1 MFRVAQMCRAD
12 SFGRMTQTSLTPRAW
27 AELALLSL
35 LWGASFLAIRTTLD
49 EIPVLTAV
57 AHRVTWAAVA
67 LWLVVIATGTP
78 VPKSAR
84 VWGALLVMGMLNNVI
99 PFTLMAWGQ
108 LHIETGLAAILN
120 AATAVWGAL
129 IAAAV
134 FRDERLTARKA
145 AGVALGFGG
154 VAMAVGAGALAALDP
169 RSLGQMAVVAGTVSY
184 ACAAVWAR
192 ARLKGLSPV
201 VAAAGMLTGAAL
213 MMGPLAVAVEG
224 RPSFALSPVTWV
236 AIGYIALVATAF
248 AYLLYYRVLAM
259 AGSANLLLVTL
270 IIPPVAIL
278 LGAWARG
285 EALTSHAFAGFA
297 MLTAGLL
304 VLDGRV
310 LRRPRGARRADS
322 AG

>member
-1 MFRVAQMCRAD
+1 
-12 SFGRMTQTSLTPRAW
+12 MTQTSLSPRAW
-27 AELALLSL
+27 AELGLLSL
-35 LWGASFLAIRTTLD
+35 LWGASFLSIRTTLD
-49 EIPVLTAV
+49 EVPVLTSV

-67 LWLVVIATGTP
+67 LWLVVIATRTP
-78 VPKSAR
+78 LPKRAR

-120 AATAVWGAL
+120 AATAVWGTL

-134 FRDERLTARKA
+134 FRDERLTVRKA

-154 VAMAVGAGALAALDP
+154 VAVAVGAGALAALDP
-169 RSLGQMAVVAGTVSY
+169 RSLGQLAVVAGTVSY
-184 ACAAVWAR
+184 AFAAVWAR
-192 ARLKGLSPV
+192 ARLKGLPPV

-213 MMGPLAVAVEG
+213 VMAPFAVAVEG
-224 RPSFALSPVTWV
+224 RPSFALAPVTWV
-236 AIGYIALVATAF
+236 AMGYMALVATAF

-278 LGAWARG
+278 LGAWVRG
-285 EALTSHAFAGFA
+285 EALPPHAFAGLG
-297 MLTAGLL
+297 MLAAGLL

-310 LRRPRGARRADS
+310 LRRLRGRRAADS

>member
-1 MFRVAQMCRAD
+1 
-12 SFGRMTQTSLTPRAW
+12 MTQTSLSPRAW
-27 AELALLSL
+27 AELGLLSL
-35 LWGASFLAIRTTLD
+35 LWGASFLSIRTTLD
-49 EIPVLTAV
+49 EVPVLTSV

-67 LWLVVIATGTP
+67 LWLVVIATRTP
-78 VPKSAR
+78 LPKRAR

-120 AATAVWGAL
+120 AATAVWGTL

-134 FRDERLTARKA
+134 FRDERLTVRKA

-154 VAMAVGAGALAALDP
+154 VAVAVGAGALVALDP
-169 RSLGQMAVVAGTVSY
+169 RSLGQLAVVAGTVSY
-184 ACAAVWAR
+184 AFAAVWAR
-192 ARLKGLSPV
+192 ARLKGLPPV

-213 MMGPLAVAVEG
+213 VMAPFAVVVEG
-224 RPSFALSPVTWV
+224 RPSFALAPVTWV
-236 AIGYIALVATAF
+236 AMGYMALVATAF

-278 LGAWARG
+278 LGAWVRG
-285 EALTSHAFAGFA
+285 EALPPHAFAGLG
-297 MLTAGLL
+297 MLAAGLL

-310 LRRPRGARRADS
+310 LRRLRGRRAADS

>member
-1 MFRVAQMCRAD
+1 
-12 SFGRMTQTSLTPRAW
+12 MTQTSLSPRAW
-27 AELALLSL
+27 AELGLLSL
-35 LWGASFLAIRTTLD
+35 LWGASFLSIRTTLD
-49 EIPVLTAV
+49 EVPVLTSV

-67 LWLVVIATGTP
+67 LWLVVIATRTP
-78 VPKSAR
+78 LPKRAR

-120 AATAVWGAL
+120 AATAVWGTL

-134 FRDERLTARKA
+134 FRDERLTVRKA

-154 VAMAVGAGALAALDP
+154 VAVAVGAGALAALDP
-169 RSLGQMAVVAGTVSY
+169 RSLGQLAVVAGTVSY
-184 ACAAVWAR
+184 AFAAVWAR
-192 ARLKGLSPV
+192 ARLKGLPPV

-213 MMGPLAVAVEG
+213 VMAPFAVVVEG
-224 RPSFALSPVTWV
+224 RPSFALAPVTWV
-236 AIGYIALVATAF
+236 AMGYVALVATAF

-278 LGAWARG
+278 LGAWVRG
-285 EALTSHAFAGFA
+285 EALPPHAFAGLG
-297 MLTAGLL
+297 MLAAGLL

-310 LRRPRGARRADS
+310 LRRLRGRRAADS

>member
-1 MFRVAQMCRAD
+1 
-12 SFGRMTQTSLTPRAW
+12 MTQISLSPRAW
-27 AELALLSL
+27 AELGLLSL
-35 LWGASFLAIRTTLD
+35 LWGASFLSIRTTLD
-49 EIPVLTAV
+49 EVPVLTSV
-57 AHRVTWAAVA
+57 AHRVVWAAVA
-67 LWLVVIATGTP
+67 LWLVVIATRTP
-78 VPKSAR
+78 LPKRAR

-120 AATAVWGAL
+120 AATAVWGTL

-134 FRDERLTARKA
+134 FRDERLTVRKA

-154 VAMAVGAGALAALDP
+154 VAVAVGAGALAALDP
-169 RSLGQMAVVAGTVSY
+169 RSLGQLAVVAGTVSY
-184 ACAAVWAR
+184 AFAAVWAR
-192 ARLKGLSPV
+192 ARLKGLPPV

-213 MMGPLAVAVEG
+213 VMAPFAVVVEG
-224 RPSFALSPVTWV
+224 RPSFALAPVTWV
-236 AIGYIALVATAF
+236 AMGYMALVATAF

-278 LGAWARG
+278 LGAWVRG
-285 EALTSHAFAGFA
+285 EALPPHAFAGLG
-297 MLTAGLL
+297 MLAAGLL

-310 LRRPRGARRADS
+310 LRRLRGRRAADS

>member
-1 MFRVAQMCRAD
+1 
-12 SFGRMTQTSLTPRAW
+12 MTQTSLSPRAW
-27 AELALLSL
+27 AELGLLSL
-35 LWGASFLAIRTTLD
+35 LWGASFLSIRTTLD
-49 EIPVLTAV
+49 EVPVLTSV

-67 LWLVVIATGTP
+67 LWLVVIATRTP
-78 VPKSAR
+78 LPKRAR

-120 AATAVWGAL
+120 AATAVWGTL

-134 FRDERLTARKA
+134 FRDERLTVRKA

-154 VAMAVGAGALAALDP
+154 VAVAVGAGALAALDP
-169 RSLGQMAVVAGTVSY
+169 RSLGQLAVVAGTVSY
-184 ACAAVWAR
+184 AFAAVWAR
-192 ARLKGLSPV
+192 ARLKGLPPV

-213 MMGPLAVAVEG
+213 VMAPFAVVVEG
-224 RPSFALSPVTWV
+224 RPSFALAPVTWV
-236 AIGYIALVATAF
+236 AMGYMALVATAF

-278 LGAWARG
+278 LGAWVRG
-285 EALTSHAFAGFA
+285 EALPPHAFAGLG
-297 MLTAGLL
+297 MLAAGLL

-310 LRRPRGARRADS
+310 LRRLRGRRAADS

>member
-1 MFRVAQMCRAD
+1 
-12 SFGRMTQTSLTPRAW
+12 MTQTSLSPRAW
-27 AELALLSL
+27 AELGLLSL
-35 LWGASFLAIRTTLD
+35 LWGASFLSIRTTLD
-49 EIPVLTAV
+49 EVPVLTSV
-57 AHRVTWAAVA
+57 AHRVVWAAVA
-67 LWLVVIATGTP
+67 LWLVVIATRTP
-78 VPKSAR
+78 LPKRAR

-120 AATAVWGAL
+120 AATAVWGTL

-134 FRDERLTARKA
+134 FRDERLTVRKA

-154 VAMAVGAGALAALDP
+154 VAVAVGAGALAALDP
-169 RSLGQMAVVAGTVSY
+169 RSLGQLAVVAGTVSY
-184 ACAAVWAR
+184 AFAAVWAR
-192 ARLKGLSPV
+192 ARLKGLPPV

-213 MMGPLAVAVEG
+213 VMAPFAVVVEG
-224 RPSFALSPVTWV
+224 RPSFALAPVTWV
-236 AIGYIALVATAF
+236 AMGYMALVATAF

-278 LGAWARG
+278 LGAWVRG
-285 EALTSHAFAGFA
+285 EALPPHAFAGLG
-297 MLTAGLL
+297 MLAAGLL

-310 LRRPRGARRADS
+310 LRRLRGRRAADS

>member
-1 MFRVAQMCRAD
+1 
-12 SFGRMTQTSLTPRAW
+12 MTQTSLSPRAW
-27 AELALLSL
+27 AELGLLSL
-35 LWGASFLAIRTTLD
+35 LWGASFLSIRTTLD
-49 EIPVLTAV
+49 EVPVLTSV

-67 LWLVVIATGTP
+67 LWLVVIATRTP
-78 VPKSAR
+78 LPKRAR

-120 AATAVWGAL
+120 AATAVWGTL

-134 FRDERLTARKA
+134 FRDERLTVRKA

-154 VAMAVGAGALAALDP
+154 VAVAVGAGALAALDP
-169 RSLGQMAVVAGTVSY
+169 RSLGQLAVVAGTVSY
-184 ACAAVWAR
+184 AFAAVWAR
-192 ARLKGLSPV
+192 ARLKGLPPV

-213 MMGPLAVAVEG
+213 VMAPFAVAVEG
-224 RPSFALSPVTWV
+224 RPSFALAPVTWV
-236 AIGYIALVATAF
+236 AMGYVALVATAF

-278 LGAWARG
+278 LGAWVRG
-285 EALTSHAFAGFA
+285 EALPPHAFAGLG
-297 MLTAGLL
+297 MLAAGLL

-310 LRRPRGARRADS
+310 LRRLRGRRAADS

>member
-1 MFRVAQMCRAD
+1 
-12 SFGRMTQTSLTPRAW
+12 MTQTSLSPRAW
-27 AELALLSL
+27 AELGLLSL
-35 LWGASFLAIRTTLD
+35 LWGASFLSIRTTLD
-49 EIPVLTAV
+49 EVPVLTSV
-57 AHRVTWAAVA
+57 AHRVTLAAVA
-67 LWLVVIATGTP
+67 LWLVVIATRTP
-78 VPKSAR
+78 LPKRAR

-120 AATAVWGAL
+120 AATAVWGTL

-134 FRDERLTARKA
+134 FRDERLTVRKA

-154 VAMAVGAGALAALDP
+154 VAVAVGAGALAALDP
-169 RSLGQMAVVAGTVSY
+169 RSLGQLAVVAGTVSY
-184 ACAAVWAR
+184 AFAAVWAR
-192 ARLKGLSPV
+192 ARLKGLPPV

-213 MMGPLAVAVEG
+213 VMAPFAVVVEG
-224 RPSFALSPVTWV
+224 RPSFALAPVTWV
-236 AIGYIALVATAF
+236 AMGYMALVATAF

-278 LGAWARG
+278 LGAWVRG
-285 EALTSHAFAGFA
+285 EALPPHAFAGLG
-297 MLTAGLL
+297 MLAAGLL

-310 LRRPRGARRADS
+310 LRRLRGRRAADS

>member
-1 MFRVAQMCRAD
+1 
-12 SFGRMTQTSLTPRAW
+12 MTQTSLSPRAW
-27 AELALLSL
+27 AELGLLSL
-35 LWGASFLAIRTTLD
+35 LWGASFLSIRTTLD
-49 EIPVLTAV
+49 EVPVLTSV
-57 AHRVTWAAVA
+57 AHRVVWAAVA
-67 LWLVVIATGTP
+67 LWLVVIATRTP
-78 VPKSAR
+78 LPKRAR

-120 AATAVWGAL
+120 AATAVWGTL

-134 FRDERLTARKA
+134 FRDERLTVRKA

-154 VAMAVGAGALAALDP
+154 VAVAVGAGALAALDP
-169 RSLGQMAVVAGTVSY
+169 RSLGQLAVVAGTVSY
-184 ACAAVWAR
+184 TFAAVWAR
-192 ARLKGLSPV
+192 ARLKGLPPV

-213 MMGPLAVAVEG
+213 VMAPFAVVVEG
-224 RPSFALSPVTWV
+224 RPSFALAPVTWV
-236 AIGYIALVATAF
+236 AMGYMALVATAF

-278 LGAWARG
+278 LGAWVRG
-285 EALTSHAFAGFA
+285 EALPPHAFAGLG
-297 MLTAGLL
+297 MLAAGLL

-310 LRRPRGARRADS
+310 LRRLRGRRAADS

>member
-1 MFRVAQMCRAD
+1 
-12 SFGRMTQTSLTPRAW
+12 MTQTSLTPRAW

-49 EIPVLTAV
+49 EVPVLTAV

-67 LWLVVIATGTP
+67 LWLVVIATRTSL
-78 VPKSAR
+78 PKGPR

-120 AATAVWGAL
+120 AATAVWGTL

-145 AGVALGFGG
+145 VGVALGFGG
-154 VAMAVGAGALAALDP
+154 VAVAVGAGALAALDL
-169 RSLGQMAVVAGTVSY
+169 RSLGQLAVVAGTVSY
-184 ACAAVWAR
+184 AFAAVWAR
-192 ARLKGLSPV
+192 VRLKGLPPV

-213 MMGPLAVAVEG
+213 VMGPLAVAVEG
-224 RPSFALSPVTWV
+224 RPSFVLSPVTWV
-236 AIGYIALVATAF
+236 AIGYMALVATSF

-270 IIPPVAIL
+270 IIPPVAIV
-278 LGAWARG
+278 LGAWVRG
-285 EALTSHAFAGFA
+285 EALPPHAFAGLA
-297 MLTAGLL
+297 MLAAGLL

-310 LRRPRGARRADS
+310 LRRLRRARPADS